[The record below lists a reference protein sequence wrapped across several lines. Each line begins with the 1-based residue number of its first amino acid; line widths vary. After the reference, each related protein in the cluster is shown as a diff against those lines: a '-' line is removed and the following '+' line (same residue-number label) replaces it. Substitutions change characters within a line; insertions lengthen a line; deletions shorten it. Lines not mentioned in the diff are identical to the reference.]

1 MDKVEQ
7 EYSKLMEKHSG
18 KLFIIK
24 NEKNFNAYNKEDS
37 DDKINNELDNY
48 QMGYKNYNLIWNY
61 QSGGGDVFKI
71 SINPREKCKVHN
83 Q

>member
-37 DDKINNELDNY
+37 DDKINNTLDNY
-48 QMGYKNYNLIWNY
+48 
-61 QSGGGDVFKI
+61 
-71 SINPREKCKVHN
+71 
-83 Q
+83 